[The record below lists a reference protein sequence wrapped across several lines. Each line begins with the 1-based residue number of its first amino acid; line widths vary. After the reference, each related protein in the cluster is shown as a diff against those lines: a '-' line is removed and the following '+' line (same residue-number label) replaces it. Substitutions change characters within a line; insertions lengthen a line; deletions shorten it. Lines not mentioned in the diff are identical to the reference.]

1 MTEYTE
7 EQIANIKTESK
18 AEILGNISNLN
29 VSPSNS
35 TSHAARKPPIF
46 CDGDD
51 INSYLETWANYAR
64 ILKIPDAD
72 KGRLLLTF
80 LDTTSNEKMNA
91 AKLSSNDK
99 NDWITVKK
107 ELKNVLETDNEQQA
121 RAKLFA
127 LRQNPGETI
136 EEFGRRLTKLATRA
150 YGTDLNEINAR
161 DLNIKDKFVYGLQ
174 NNSIALNLMAKMEK
188 SYAELYKEACNL
200 EKNLETRKQTHNTGD
215 IEILTTETGK
225 LTVPLNK
232 TKDTCFNCGAAGHW
246 AHSCT
251 ELKKETRTCHYCNK
265 VGHIK
270 PKCFKFLKDTGSEK
284 YIDRR
289 SNNYNTN
296 NRPNYESNSYSRS
309 NYRNNSNGRGNY
321 RGSSNSRGNYRGSSN
336 SRGNYEGNYKS
347 REGTSKIQGQNPN
360 ASSYTPTNNDSEMI
374 RSENF
379 RAPHRSL

>member
-232 TKDTCFNCGAAGHW
+232 TKNNCFNCGAAGHW

-289 SNNYNTN
+289 NNNYNTN
-296 NRPNYESNSYSRS
+296 NRPNYESNSYSRG
-309 NYRNNSNGRGNY
+309 NYRSNSNGRGNY